1 MSQINRPLSPH
12 IGIYSWQ
19 ISNSL
24 SILHRLT
31 GMALTIGALVL
42 LAWIVAAALGPAAYA
57 AVTQVLAGPLGL
69 LVLFGV
75 SASYFY
81 HLANGIRHLAWDAG
95 YGFEKQVARATGW
108 TAVGAALIA
117 TALLWFGVLV

>member
-31 GMALTIGALVL
+31 GLALSVGALVL
-42 LAWIVAAALGPAAYA
+42 LAWVVSAALGPDAYA
-57 AVTQVLAGPLGL
+57 GVTRVLAGPLGL
-69 LVLFGV
+69 LVMFGV

-95 YGFEKQVARATGW
+95 YGFEKQVARASGW
-108 TAVGAALIA
+108 FAVGAAVLA
-117 TALLWFGVLV
+117 TALLWSGILL

>member
-1 MSQINRPLSPH
+1 MPEINRPLSPH

-19 ISNSL
+19 ISNTL

-31 GMALTIGALVL
+31 GIALAFGALVL
-42 LAWIVAAALGPAAYA
+42 LSWVISAALGPDAYA
-57 AVTQVLAGPLGL
+57 AVTRVLAGPLGL

-95 YGFEKQVARATGW
+95 FGFEKQVARASGW
-108 TAVGAALIA
+108 FAVGAALLA
-117 TALLWFGVLV
+117 TAALWWGVLL